1 MVPADYHSHHH
12 RCGHAVGEMCEYALA
27 AAAAGMRRFG
37 VSDHGPAW
45 WFDTDHAQPA
55 TQMAVSE
62 FPRYLEDARL
72 LVEEMRHTIPVS
84 VGVEAD
90 WIPGRSDELARWLDR
105 PGIDHVLGSV
115 HYSLGSSI
123 FKRDRWLR
131 DDPEQVF
138 RDYYG
143 QVADAARSGLFD
155 ILSHLTA
162 VEAYAPVPPAALADG
177 LYPAVA
183 DAVAESGC
191 IVEINTSGLRKRP
204 DRDEPFPNRRMLRLL
219 VERDVPLTF
228 GADSHRPSEVGFGAA
243 QVVEILR
250 ELGVDPQRDLTEIR
264 VRRGPLLAWRRGAR
278 TLDQP

>member
-12 RCGHAVGEMCEYALA
+12 RCGHAVGEMRDYALA
-27 AAAAGMRRFG
+27 AAAAGMTRFG

-45 WFDTDHAQPA
+45 WFDEDHAQPA

-62 FPRYLEDARL
+62 FPRYLADAREL
-72 LVEEMRHTIPVS
+72 ADRLSDTIAVS

-90 WIPGRSDELARWLDR
+90 WIPGRADVLAAWLDR
-105 PGIDHVLGSV
+105 PEIDHVLGSV
-115 HYSLGSSI
+115 HYSLGASI
-123 FKRDRWLR
+123 FKRDRWQGI
-131 DDPEQVF
+131 DPEPVF

-162 VEAYAPVPPAALADG
+162 VEAYAPIPPEALANA
-177 LYPAVA
+177 LYTPVA
-183 DAVAESGC
+183 DAIAASEC
-191 IVEINTSGLRKRP
+191 AVEINTSGLRKRP

-219 VERDVPLTF
+219 VERDVPLVF

-243 QVVEILR
+243 AVVDILR
-250 ELGVDPQRDLTEIR
+250 ELGIHPENDLVEIR
-264 VRRGPLLAWRRGAR
+264 VRRGPLLAWRRNRPAGN
-278 TLDQP
+278 QS